1 MRTVLLLTRDQFGDG
16 DADLGRK
23 VLGTFLR
30 KCTALDG
37 LEAVLFVNA
46 GARLVAPDSPVLA
59 ELHLLEERGVE
70 LVPCGT
76 CLAHYG
82 ITPEVGEIADMDTV
96 VRELSRAEKVISP

>member
-30 KCTALDG
+30 KCVALEG
-37 LEAVLFVNA
+37 LEAVLFVNH
-46 GARLVAPDSPVLA
+46 GARLVAADSPVLA

-76 CLAHYG
+76 CLEHYG
-82 ITPEVGEIADMDTV
+82 IEPQVGEVGTMDAI
-96 VRELSRAEKVISP
+96 VRELSRAEKVVSP